1 MENISIFDLLD
12 YSKDESIKKNIT
24 LGEKIYYSDKIEK
37 INKKGTKQSRIII
50 ITEKAI
56 YNMKK
61 KKLKRRIPLEIIKG
75 ITTSTLNDYFIIHCS
90 NDEYDYYYCSIKK
103 RTIFEILSKVY
114 SKLTGEELN
123 LFQIPEES
131 IWKYVTLKQDKKKD
145 PNISK
150 MPETGGINVLDSIY
164 KNSNINFN
172 NNSFISINNSNPNK
186 RNSLKK
192 ANKISIQNFD
202 NNVNLLNFNILKV
215 IGRGNYA
222 KIYLVT
228 NKKNGDFYALKSIRK
243 DQIISENILHNIL
256 CEKEILSNNDCEF
269 LLKSKFFFQSPE
281 RIYFVTPFIRGGDLF
296 HLLKKKGG
304 HLNEDLIRFYCA
316 QIAIAIQEIHD
327 CEYIYRDLKPE
338 NILIDEDGF
347 IKLCDFGACT
357 RINKNKKSKE
367 FVGNIYY
374 ASPEMISG
382 NGYDIMTDWWSFG
395 ILIYELLTGI
405 VPFDSPDKKRTS
417 ELIVL
422 SALKFPKELYTENGE
437 KVPFCPSKDIKN
449 LIEKLLIKDPH
460 KRLGRKNGIE
470 EIKTHS
476 FFRGLKFD
484 LIQTKKLKVIYK
496 PNLSKDKCDT
506 SSNFD
511 EFFTKMDIKESPVD
525 NWINKYQS
533 DFDKFLIDTDE

>member
-1 MENISIFDLLD
+1 MENTFDLLN
-12 YSKDESIKKNIT
+12 YQKDEFIT
-24 LGEKIYYSDKIEK
+24 QKITKGEIIYYSDKIDK
-37 INKKGTKQSRIII
+37 INKLGIKQSRIII
-50 ITEKAI
+50 ITDEAL
-56 YNMKK
+56 YNLKK
-61 KKLKRRIPLEIIKG
+61 TKLKRRIPLEIIKG

-90 NDEYDYYYCSIKK
+90 NDEYDYYYFSVKK

-114 SKLTGEELN
+114 LKKTGNELN
-123 LFQIPEES
+123 LYEINEES
-131 IWKYVTLKQDKKKD
+131 IWKYVTLKKDKKKD
-145 PNISK
+145 PKLSK
-150 MPETGGINVLDSIY
+150 MPEIEGKNLFNSIY
-164 KNSNINFN
+164 FSNNNKKIPPQKRSSKIQNNNNNNNNININLENFE
-172 NNSFISINNSNPNK
+172 FI
-186 RNSLKK
+186 
-192 ANKISIQNFD
+192 
-202 NNVNLLNFNILKV
+202 KV

-222 KIYLVT
+222 KIYLVMY
-228 NKKNGDFYALKSIRK
+228 KKTSEVFALKSIRK